1 MEKIKCPFWVLT
13 KYSGYYIIAYIVQDY
28 PMPTQDIVFWVKG
41 RHKRL
46 KAFKYK
52 DWRGRMKLCG
62 LMKTTLLDY
71 PGKVAC
77 TVFLGGCNLRC
88 TFCHNSDLAFNG
100 GGDTI
105 SETDFFEFLTKR
117 KGLLDGVCVT
127 GGEPL
132 MTDEVFDFI
141 KKIKD
146 IGLLVKLDTNGCFP
160 ERLKAVIESGNVD
173 YIAMDIKN
181 SLAEY
186 PKTVGI
192 EGFDTSAVEKSI
204 EIIKASGIDH
214 EFRTTVA
221 KGLHAEESVAELS
234 KLIKGEKKYFLQGFK
249 ENENVPDKGLKE
261 FSGEEMNKLL
271 KAAQTNVPD
280 AALRGI

>member
-1 MEKIKCPFWVLT
+1 MKI
-13 KYSGYYIIAYIVQDY
+13 
-28 PMPTQDIVFWVKG
+28 
-41 RHKRL
+41 
-46 KAFKYK
+46 
-52 DWRGRMKLCG
+52 CG
-62 LMKTTLLDY
+62 LMKTTLLDF

-77 TVFLGGCNLRC
+77 TVFLGDCNLRC
-88 TFCHNSDLAFNG
+88 TFCHNSDLAFYCE
-100 GGDTI
+100 GDLL
-105 SETDFFEFLTKR
+105 SEKDFFEFLSKR

-146 IGLLVKLDTNGCFP
+146 LGLCVKLDTNGCFP
-160 ERLKAVIESGNVD
+160 QRLKKALESGNVD
-173 YIAMDIKN
+173 YVAMDIKN

-192 EGFDTSAVEKSI
+192 DGFDVSVIEQSI
-204 EIIKASGIDH
+204 DIIKLSGIDH

-221 KGLHAEESVAELS
+221 KGLHTEESVKELA
-234 KLIKGEKKYFLQGFK
+234 KLIKDEKKYFLQCFK
-249 ENENVPDKGLKE
+249 ENEKVPDRELKE
-261 FSGEEMNKLL
+261 FSNEEMNKLL
-271 KAAQTNVPD
+271 RAAQTFVPD